1 LHDLIWSE
9 PLAETVSGGRLFGAG
24 LQGPVRHLEDFEMI
38 KFVKK
43 DDGLVTIEWV
53 GIAAVMVLA
62 AIAVTAFIMQS
73 ASNGAAAVGKGM
85 DGVATSIPSPM
96 TIPFQAPGGPATP

>member
-1 LHDLIWSE
+1 
-9 PLAETVSGGRLFGAG
+9 
-24 LQGPVRHLEDFEMI
+24 MI

-62 AIAVTAFIMQS
+62 AIAISAFIMQGTDAAAKTVNDGLKEVD
-73 ASNGAAAVGKGM
+73 ASNPAGPGQFGDGTADTIVGN
-85 DGVATSIPSPM
+85 
-96 TIPFQAPGGPATP
+96 